1 LPHNR
6 ANFFAAAPMTLIAF
20 VALYLLISVA
30 IGLYAATRVRN
41 SADYAL
47 AGRSLPLI
55 MIVTTTFA
63 TWFGSETVLGIPS
76 KFVEGGL
83 QKTVEDP
90 FGAAFCLIFVG
101 MFFARKLYNMN
112 LLTIGDFYRQRYGKG
127 VEIFSAV
134 VILIS
139 YLGWVAAQ
147 ITALGLVF
155 HLLSGEAISTVQGMV
170 LGTLIVFVYT
180 VFGGMWSV
188 ALTDFLQVIIIVVG
202 LTLIAWF
209 AADLAGGA
217 DRVVAYAAGKDMF
230 QFFPEPTLHAWLFW
244 LGAAITIM
252 IGSIPQ
258 QDVFQ
263 RVMSAKSADV
273 AVKGPII
280 GGVSYLAFAFVPM
293 FIGVAAFVVM
303 PEVASRLAEEDSQ
316 KILPTLVMER
326 MPVWLQVMFFGA
338 LLSAIMSTASA
349 TLLAP
354 STTFVE
360 NILKNF
366 HRLSDRHSLRA
377 MRITVAVFTACV
389 LVYSIIMEGTPIY
402 ELVSM
407 AYQFPVVGAFWPLV
421 CGLYWQ
427 RSTTQGAIWSIVLGM
442 CTWAILAATPLGEVF
457 PSVLGGFLMAGLGMV
472 VGSLL
477 PTQGN
482 AAHRSRTATHGP
494 HSHAGHGHPSTAAA
508 QRTAR

>member
-1 LPHNR
+1 
-6 ANFFAAAPMTLIAF
+6 MTLIAF
-20 VALYLLISVA
+20 VALYLLASVA

-41 SADYAL
+41 TSDYAV

-76 KFVEGGL
+76 KFVEGGM

-90 FGAAFCLIFVG
+90 FGASLCLVLVG
-101 MFFARKLYNMN
+101 LFFARKLYQMN

-127 VEIFSAV
+127 VEIFSAT

-155 HLLSGEAISTVQGMV
+155 NLLSAGAISTATGMA
-170 LGTLIVFVYT
+170 LGTAVVFVYT

-188 ALTDFLQVIIIVVG
+188 ALTDFLQMIIIVVG
-202 LTLIAWF
+202 LSLIAWF

-217 DRVVAYAAGKDMF
+217 GKVVEYAASKDMF
-230 QFFPEPTLHAWLFW
+230 RFFPEASAHAWLFW
-244 LGAAITIM
+244 LGSAITIM

-263 RVMSAKSADV
+263 RVMSAKDADT
-273 AVKGPII
+273 AVRGPVI
-280 GGVSYLAFAFVPM
+280 GGLSYLAFAFVPI

-303 PEVASRLAEEDSQ
+303 PEVAEKLALEDTQ

-326 MPVWLQVMFFGA
+326 MPVWLQVLFFGA

-366 HRLSDRHSLRA
+366 VALPDKRELRA
-377 MRITVAVFTACV
+377 MRLTVFVFTLCV
-389 LVYSIIMEGTPIY
+389 LGYSIIMEGTPIY
-402 ELVSM
+402 ELVAM

-421 CGLYWQ
+421 CGLYWK

-442 CTWAILAATPLGEVF
+442 SGWAILAATPLGEVF
-457 PSVLGGFLMAGLGMV
+457 PSVLGGFLLAGLGMV
-472 VGSLL
+472 AGSLL

-482 AAHRSRTATHGP
+482 AAHRARTAAHGP
-494 HSHAGHGHPSTAAA
+494 HSHAHTTRPAAHSRA
-508 QRTAR
+508 G

>member
-1 LPHNR
+1 
-6 ANFFAAAPMTLIAF
+6 MTLIAF
-20 VALYLLISVA
+20 VALYLIVSVA
-30 IGLYAATRVRN
+30 IGLYAATRVKTT
-41 SADYAL
+41 ADYAV
-47 AGRSLPLI
+47 AGRSLPLA
-55 MIVTTTFA
+55 MIIATTFA

-101 MFFARKLYNMN
+101 MFFARKLYKMN

-127 VEIFSAV
+127 VEIFSAT

-155 HLLSGEAISTVQGMV
+155 HHLSGGAISTVQGMA
-170 LGTLIVFVYT
+170 LGTAIVFVYT

-188 ALTDFLQVIIIVVG
+188 ALTDFLQMIIIVIG
-202 LTLIAWF
+202 LSLIAWF

-217 DRVVAYAAGKDMF
+217 DKVVAYAAGRDMF
-230 QFFPEPTLHAWLFW
+230 QFFPESTTHAWLFW
-244 LGAAITIM
+244 LGSAITIM

-263 RVMSAKSADV
+263 RVMSARNADI

-280 GGVSYLAFAFVPM
+280 GGISYLAFAFVPM

-303 PEVASRLAEEDSQ
+303 PEVAAALAEEDSQ

-366 HRLSDRHSLRA
+366 HRLPDKRELRA
-377 MRITVAVFTACV
+377 MRITVFVFTLCV
-389 LVYSIIMEGTPIY
+389 LAYSIIMEGTPIY
-402 ELVSM
+402 DLVAM

-421 CGLYWQ
+421 CGLYWK

-442 CTWAILAATPLGEVF
+442 STWAILAFTPLGEVF
-457 PSVLGGFLMAGLGMV
+457 PSVLGGFLMAGIGMV
-472 VGSLL
+472 AGSLL

-482 AAHRSRTATHGP
+482 TAHRARTASHGP
-494 HSHAGHGHPSTAAA
+494 HSHAGHGHHSTQAAHRPA
-508 QRTAR
+508 Q

>member
-1 LPHNR
+1 
-6 ANFFAAAPMTLIAF
+6 MTLLAF
-20 VALYLLISVA
+20 VALYLLVSVA
-30 IGLYAATRVRN
+30 IGLYAASRVRN
-41 SADYAL
+41 TADYAV

-76 KFVEGGL
+76 KFIEGGL

-90 FGAAFCLIFVG
+90 FGASFCLIFVG
-101 MFFARKLYNMN
+101 MFFAAKLYRMN
-112 LLTIGDFYRQRYGKG
+112 LLTIGDFYRQRYGRG
-127 VEIFSAV
+127 VEIFSAA

-155 HLLSGEAISTVQGMV
+155 NLLSGGAISVVNGMV
-170 LGTLIVFVYT
+170 LGTAIVFIYT

-188 ALTDFLQVIIIVVG
+188 ALTDFFQMIIIVVG
-202 LTLIAWF
+202 LSLIAWF

-217 DRVVAYAAGKDMF
+217 DKVIDYARTKDMF
-230 QFFPEPTLHAWLFW
+230 QFFPEPTLHGWLFW

-263 RVMSAKSADV
+263 RVMSAKDEKTSV
-273 AVKGPII
+273 RGPII
-280 GGVSYLAFAFVPM
+280 GGTAYLLFAFVPM
-293 FIGVAAFVVM
+293 FIGVSAFVVM
-303 PEVASRLAEEDSQ
+303 PEIASGLLADDSQ

-326 MPVWLQVMFFGA
+326 MPIWLQVFFFGA
-338 LLSAIMSTASA
+338 LLAAIMSTASA

-360 NILKNF
+360 NILRNF
-366 HRLSDRHSLRA
+366 VKLDDRHSLRA
-377 MRITVAVFTACV
+377 MRITVAVFTAAV
-389 LVYSIIMEGTPIY
+389 LVYSIMVEGTPIY

-442 CTWAILAATPLGEVF
+442 SAWAILSATPLGEVF
-457 PSVLGGFLMAGLGMV
+457 PSVLGGFILAGIGMV
-472 VGSLL
+472 LGSLL

-482 AAHRSRTATHGP
+482 FAHRARTSTHGP
-494 HSHAGHGHPSTAAA
+494 HSHAGARHAAPVA
-508 QRTAR
+508 K

>member
-1 LPHNR
+1 
-6 ANFFAAAPMTLIAF
+6 MTLIAF
-20 VALYLLISVA
+20 VALYLLASVA
-30 IGLYAATRVRN
+30 IGLYAATRVKN
-41 SADYAL
+41 TSDYAV

-76 KFVEGGL
+76 KFVEGGM

-90 FGAAFCLIFVG
+90 FGASLCLILVG
-101 MFFARKLYNMN
+101 LFFARKLYNMN
-112 LLTIGDFYRQRYGKG
+112 LLTIGDFYRQRYGRG
-127 VEIFSAV
+127 VEIFSAA

-155 HLLSGEAISTVQGMV
+155 NMLSAGAISTSTGMA
-170 LGTLIVFVYT
+170 LGTGIVFVYT

-188 ALTDFLQVIIIVVG
+188 ALTDFLQMIIIVVG
-202 LTLIAWF
+202 LSLIAWF

-217 DRVVAYAAGKDMF
+217 DKVIGYAASKDMF
-230 QFFPEPTLHAWLFW
+230 RFFPEASLNAWLFW
-244 LGAAITIM
+244 LGSAITIM

-263 RVMSAKSADV
+263 RVMSARDADT
-273 AVKGPII
+273 AVRGPIL
-280 GGVSYLAFAFVPM
+280 GGLSYLAFAFVPI
-293 FIGVAAFVVM
+293 FIGVAAFIVM
-303 PEVASRLAEEDSQ
+303 PEVAEKLAQEDTQ

-326 MPVWLQVMFFGA
+326 MPVWLQVLFFGA

-366 HRLSDRHSLRA
+366 HTLPDKRELRA
-377 MRITVAVFTACV
+377 MRVTVFVFTLCV
-389 LVYSIIMEGTPIY
+389 LGYSIIMEGTPIY
-402 ELVSM
+402 ELVAM

-421 CGLYWQ
+421 CGLYWK

-442 CTWAILAATPLGEVF
+442 SGWALLAATPLGQAF
-457 PSVLGGFLMAGLGMV
+457 PSVLGGFLLAGLGMV

-482 AAHRSRTATHGP
+482 VAHRARTATHGP
-494 HSHAGHGHPSTAAA
+494 HSHAGHGHRSTQVGPSHAS
-508 QRTAR
+508 